1 MPVAYAAALVAVS
14 LLLQRL
20 HDCIVVIIISSLLVH
35 RRYYCH
41 CHSLLCANIT
51 VIIYISITSITIV
64 IVFYIKYYYFI
75 AISNSFCRHCHYS
88 CYCLREFDEL
98 LFQVIVLLFLIECP
112 GSSPLVIAVLIAG
125 SDSMATH
132 RRGRVSG
139 IPCSVVHRNSFVV
152 RQRSTWWP
160 WRTRAACS
168 DVRIG
173 RRNAVA
179 RRYREG
185 VKRKGCPPS
194 PCLVA
199 LVSVRFG

>member
-1 MPVAYAAALVAVS
+1 M
-14 LLLQRL
+14 
-20 HDCIVVIIISSLLVH
+20 H
-35 RRYYCH
+35 RRYYYIVVISAS
-41 CHSLLCANIT
+41 SLLLPLSFSSVCQYYCHHLYSHHQYYNR
-51 VIIYISITSITIV
+51 YRF
-64 IVFYIKYYYFI
+64 FYIKHYYFI
-75 AISNSFCRHCHYS
+75 IISNSFCRHCHYS
-88 CYCLREFDEL
+88 CYYLKELDEL

>member
-1 MPVAYAAALVAVS
+1 M
-14 LLLQRL
+14 LLQGH
-20 HDCIVVIIISSLLVH
+20 HDCIVVIIISSLLLTL
-35 RRYYCH
+35 
-41 CHSLLCANIT
+41 SLSCVPILLSSFILP
-51 VIIYISITSITIV
+51 SPLLQSLSFF
-64 IVFYIKYYYFI
+64 FYIKHYYFI
-75 AISNSFCRHCHYS
+75 IISNSFCRHCHYS
-88 CYCLREFDEL
+88 CYCLKELDEF

>member
-1 MPVAYAAALVAVS
+1 M
-14 LLLQRL
+14 LLQRH
-20 HDCIVVIIISSLLVH
+20 HDCIVVIISSLLVH

-51 VIIYISITSITIV
+51 VIIYITITSITIV
-64 IVFYIKYYYFI
+64 IVFYIKHYYFI
-75 AISNSFCRHCHYS
+75 VISNSFCRHYH
-88 CYCLREFDEL
+88 DEL
-98 LFQVIVLLFLIECP
+98 LFQVIILLFLIECP

-139 IPCSVVHRNSFVV
+139 IPCSGVHRNSFVV

-168 DVRIG
+168 DVNRLG

-179 RRYREG
+179 RRLREG

>member
-1 MPVAYAAALVAVS
+1 MAVS
-14 LLLQRL
+14 LLLQRH
-20 HDCIVVIIISSLLVH
+20 HDCIVVIIISSLLLTL
-35 RRYYCH
+35 
-41 CHSLLCANIT
+41 SLSCVPILLSSFILP
-51 VIIYISITSITIV
+51 SPLLQSLSFF
-64 IVFYIKYYYFI
+64 FYIKHYYFI
-75 AISNSFCRHCHYS
+75 IISNSFCRHCHYS
-88 CYCLREFDEL
+88 CYCLKELDEF